1 MHSNKGKKYNI
12 QKQSNV
18 FSPLLCENIRRRLKL
33 TEKQLPDKVIKKVL
47 KLNGKLI
54 GDWIVNHA
62 DGFKVKDNGIIIVSK
77 WLPKCLRGE
86 KLEKI
91 EEIMNNPK
99 NDDYMKEMFK
109 KRYEK
114 SLSIN
119 FSRTKEGKKEFN
131 VNLHSF
137 FYLYRIIWFNS
148 RNCAFDKAELYELKV
163 CEEIRDKLNEKV
175 VGGKDYFEYN
185 FSDFRE
191 RLSDKLT
198 PKKLEEREKRKAKR
212 ELKKQQELEAQNKIA
227 EENEQ

>member
-12 QKQSNV
+12 PKQSNI

-62 DGFKVKDNGIIIVSK
+62 DGFKIKDNGIIIVSK

-114 SLSIN
+114 SLAIN
-119 FSRTKEGKKEFN
+119 FSRTKDGKKEFN

-137 FYLYRIIWFNS
+137 FYLYRVIWFNS
-148 RNCAFDKAELYELKV
+148 RNCAFKKAELYELQV
-163 CEEIRDKLNEKV
+163 SEEIKDKLNEKIIS
-175 VGGKDYFEYN
+175 GRDYYPWN
-185 FSDFRE
+185 FSDHRI
-191 RLSDKLT
+191 RKVDKLT
-198 PKKLEEREKRKAKR
+198 AKDIIKR
-212 ELKKQQELEAQNKIA
+212 EENKKKRALKKLEAQNKIT
-227 EENEQ
+227 EENE